1 MDKVVER
8 LAPKVYIT
16 FDLDAFD
23 SSLMPSTGTPEPGGL
38 SWHQATKLLRK
49 VAKEKQIIGFDIMEL
64 CPIANTKAPDYLAA
78 KLVYKILSYL
88 DTL

>member
-1 MDKVVER
+1 
-8 LAPKVYIT
+8 
-16 FDLDAFD
+16 
-23 SSLMPSTGTPEPGGL
+23 
-38 SWHQATKLLRK
+38 
-49 VAKEKQIIGFDIMEL
+49 MEL